1 MHILNRY
8 LEPLFFLVLE
18 EKKLDELN
26 TSKKK
31 VFNSSNLFSS
41 KTKKQF
47 SPIRIRS
54 WMDGV
59 ITIIQ
64 QDLKNY

>member
-26 TSKKK
+26 TQKKK

-41 KTKKQF
+41 KTKIK
-47 SPIRIRS
+47 I
-54 WMDGV
+54 
-59 ITIIQ
+59 
-64 QDLKNY
+64 